1 MYKPVLFT
9 VIFSGL
15 LAIFIISCDDA
26 GITVKTENYTI
37 KLSDSTGQDAY
48 ITDFYPNTNF
58 KNDGDFGGI
67 AWITNDTGYIGRTL
81 FRFDL
86 TAIPQ
91 SATVK
96 SAKLILTY
104 NQSPTHYG
112 SAGHHQDSGSNACY
126 LQRILQQW
134 EDSSVTW
141 NNQPQVTA
149 ANQVMVE
156 ASTSNFQNY
165 SIDVTDVVNDM
176 VKNPTENFGFLFR
189 LQTESPIRV
198 LGFSS
203 GNTDSTL
210 RPVLDI
216 TYKFTP

>member
-1 MYKPVLFT
+1 MHKPVLYSIIIAGF
-9 VIFSGL
+9 
-15 LAIFIISCDDA
+15 LAIFVMSCDDA
-26 GITVKTENYTI
+26 GITVKTENLTI
-37 KLSDSTGQDAY
+37 ILSDSTGQDAY

-67 AWITNDTGYIGRTL
+67 AWMTNDTGYIGRTL

-86 TAIPQ
+86 SGIPQ
-91 SATVK
+91 NAAVTN
-96 SAKLILTY
+96 AKLLLTY
-104 NQSPTHYG
+104 NQAPTHYG

-141 NNQPQVTA
+141 NSQPQVTA
-149 ANQVMVE
+149 ADQVMVE

-165 SIDVTDVVNDM
+165 SIDVTAAVNDM
-176 VKNPTENFGFLFR
+176 VKNPNSNFGFLFR
-189 LQTESPIRV
+189 LQAESPVRV

-210 RPVLDI
+210 RPVLEI
-216 TYKFTP
+216 TYEFTP